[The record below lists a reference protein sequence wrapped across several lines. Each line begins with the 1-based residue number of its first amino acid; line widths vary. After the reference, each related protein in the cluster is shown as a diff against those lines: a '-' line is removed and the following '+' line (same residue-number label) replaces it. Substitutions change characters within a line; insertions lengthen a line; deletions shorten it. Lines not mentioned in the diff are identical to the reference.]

1 MIKKLLCI
9 LCMPFAYL
17 LGSTPDYDIYKLN
30 DLIDF
35 ADDMLTFKNEQSLL
49 HTLDQLHKLNDLVDF
64 ADDTVTFKYKQ
75 SLPPEFWR
83 MRFYVYPNTFIWY
96 KWEDYDKA
104 IGFKKIYILEE
115 IKSLTTDRN

>member
-35 ADDMLTFKNEQSLL
+35 ADDTLTFKYEQSL
-49 HTLDQLHKLNDLVDF
+49 
-64 ADDTVTFKYKQ
+64 
-75 SLPPEFWR
+75 SPEFWR

-96 KWEDYDKA
+96 KWQDYDKA

-115 IKSLTTDRN
+115 IKSLTIDRN

>member
-35 ADDMLTFKNEQSLL
+35 ADDMLTFKYEQSLPL
-49 HTLDQLHKLNDLVDF
+49 
-64 ADDTVTFKYKQ
+64 
-75 SLPPEFWR
+75 EFWKK
-83 MRFYVYPNTFIWY
+83 RFDVYPNTFIWY
-96 KWEDYDKA
+96 KWQDYDKA
-104 IGFKKIYILEE
+104 IGFNKIYILEE

>member
-35 ADDMLTFKNEQSLL
+35 ADDMLTFKYE
-49 HTLDQLHKLNDLVDF
+49 
-64 ADDTVTFKYKQ
+64 Q

-96 KWEDYDKA
+96 KWQDYDKA
-104 IGFKKIYILEE
+104 IGFNKIYILEE

>member
-35 ADDMLTFKNEQSLL
+35 TDDILTFKYEQSLPL
-49 HTLDQLHKLNDLVDF
+49 
-64 ADDTVTFKYKQ
+64 
-75 SLPPEFWR
+75 EFWR

-96 KWEDYDKA
+96 KWQDYDKA

-115 IKSLTTDRN
+115 IKSLTIDRK

>member
-1 MIKKLLCI
+1 
-9 LCMPFAYL
+9 MPFAYL

-35 ADDMLTFKNEQSLL
+35 ADDTLTFKYEQSLS
-49 HTLDQLHKLNDLVDF
+49 HKLNDLIDF
-64 ADDTVTFKYKQ
+64 TDDTLTFKYKQ

-96 KWEDYDKA
+96 KWQDYDKA

>member
-35 ADDMLTFKNEQSLL
+35 ADDMLTFKYEQSL
-49 HTLDQLHKLNDLVDF
+49 
-64 ADDTVTFKYKQ
+64 
-75 SLPPEFWR
+75 PREFWR

-96 KWEDYDKA
+96 KWQDYDKA
-104 IGFKKIYILEE
+104 IGFNKIYILEE

>member
-17 LGSTPDYDIYKLN
+17 LGSTSAYDIYKLN
-30 DLIDF
+30 DLIEF
-35 ADDMLTFKNEQSLL
+35 TDDILTFKYEQSLPL
-49 HTLDQLHKLNDLVDF
+49 
-64 ADDTVTFKYKQ
+64 
-75 SLPPEFWR
+75 EFWR

-96 KWEDYDKA
+96 KWQDYDKA

-115 IKSLTTDRN
+115 IKSLTIDRK